1 MHTRVPLTVE
11 STLAKAQRSGGGQ
24 RRSPVPRTEILRS
37 MGVVFRVSRFSGGP
51 SVRRGFRDK
60 GGRWVFYLKL
70 GLSFGSTV
78 LGV

>member
-37 MGVVFRVSRFSGGP
+37 MWGRVY
-51 SVRRGFRDK
+51 GFE
-60 GGRWVFYLKL
+60 
-70 GLSFGSTV
+70 V
-78 LGV
+78 LGRHKCTERLPRQGGKVRLYSRTGLKVMDLPL